1 MTSMKIHG
9 TSPWKSQVCRVKDRG
24 LTVFSDSS
32 HDETT
37 SHAWLGDLF
46 VPWRWSTEGSDVTI
60 IHPENG
66 WESITIDNYN
76 IYIYNMIIII
86 DYNSIVIPVATLI
99 VLLLFIGYIYMI
111 IYWSLLSIITI
122 SIIIYHYYLSLL
134 SIYPL
139 LFDTGWNVIIYL
151 SLSFWMIM
159 DSIGWYLMIT
169 PEMRLLI

>member
-1 MTSMKIHG
+1 M
-9 TSPWKSQVCRVKDRG
+9 
-24 LTVFSDSS
+24 
-32 HDETT
+32 
-37 SHAWLGDLF
+37 
-46 VPWRWSTEGSDVTI
+46 TI

-159 DSIGWYLMIT
+159 DSIG
-169 PEMRLLI
+169 